1 MSLSDFSPIAA
12 AALTAHVLGREPTG
26 NEIKRLLD
34 VAHEVL
40 TPSDV
45 EKLVEIGEKVEE
57 ALDNPDEVREFM
69 EAIAAR
75 IARRWLSAKLAVDG
89 LDGEQKTNAVRAIR
103 NHVTAHAHN
112 HHRVARI
119 LRIAIG
125 AAIAGDAELQMNFN
139 QFVLGNT
146 EFPGD
151 EPPVSDPEEEEKESL
166 DMSDPI
172 PLRKQVLSKTAIN
185 PASVPDILR
194 KPEKQDVFVDAVVQ
208 ALDLLG
214 HESDGEDAFIW
225 AISTTGLLLQDGNY
239 NPHDARFFTA
249 VQRIVTELSG
259 SAKESNEIEIDAH
272 GVNMFAPTARKTQR
286 ISIFT
291 DVYKTLSEIPGLKG
305 ERIFLQ
311 SFAATSRALADSYD
325 NHEGNEDLL
334 NSLARTKYSQH
345 VSGVGLGGGGAG
357 GGVADLALPPLTDP
371 YGYNDEI
378 EPDNIRAVSTI
389 YVSYQLEQMMVH
401 RVSNRILELFMAG
414 LLPIS
419 ASDGT
424 ARELDTLYW
433 SMEDF
438 LDESARYSVY
448 GRVLGAPGGQLSF
461 DVQPNSEF
469 NTLLMRAV
477 SSIAEYERERS
488 ILNVLDA
495 TARGQR
501 FKSTNSEFVRKSM
514 RDFVA
519 NASLRGWAGTAF
531 TAERMSNQIKRILKI
546 LAMPSIRTAFGVTTP
561 WQVVERVAQREFG
574 ETVNVVLHRTLA
586 VETQRIMTVAADNH
600 SVWSDSATGRTLF
613 SETAENEGDLSY
625 KDTQTLMVASQHFR
639 AVSGVRDS
647 MVDEYSQPVETIAAP
662 SLPAAGGMAGGGAG
676 GIGGIDLSGIEQ
688 IKQMVGQGQ
697 APSLDQLRSMLPGF

>member
-26 NEIKRLLD
+26 AEIERLLE
-34 VAHEVL
+34 VAGEVL
-40 TPSDV
+40 TPKDV
-45 EKLVEIGEKVEE
+45 EKVVDIGEKAEE
-57 ALDNPDEVREFM
+57 VLDDLDALRELM
-69 EAIAAR
+69 EAIAGR
-75 IARRWLSAKLAVDG
+75 IARRWLSAKLAIDG
-89 LDGEQKTNAVRAIR
+89 LDGEQKANAVKAIR
-103 NHVTAHAHN
+103 THVTAHAYN

-119 LRIAIG
+119 LRIAMS
-125 AAIAGDAELQMNFN
+125 AAIPGDAGLMINFN

-151 EPPVSDPEEEEKESL
+151 EPPASDPEEEEKENH
-166 DMSDPI
+166 DMSDATK
-172 PLRKQVLSKTAIN
+172 LRIDILEAAAIN
-185 PASVPDILR
+185 TAPVPDSL
-194 KPEKQDVFVDAVVQ
+194 KTEEGQAVFIDAVIQ
-208 ALDLLG
+208 AVALLG
-214 HESDGEDAFIW
+214 HDPSEADARIW
-225 AISTTGLLLQDGNY
+225 VISTAGLLLQDGNY
-239 NPHDARFFTA
+239 NPRDARFFA
-249 VQRIVTELSG
+249 AAQRIVTELSG
-259 SAKESNEIEIDAH
+259 SAKESNEVEIDKH
-272 GVNMFAPTARKTQR
+272 GVNMFAPTARETQR
-286 ISIFT
+286 ISIYAKVF
-291 DVYKTLSEIPGLKG
+291 KALSESPTLRGVP
-305 ERIFLQ
+305 IFLQ
-311 SFAATSRALADSYD
+311 SFAATGRAMVDAYDQHLGETKLLDSLSRS
-325 NHEGNEDLL
+325 
-334 NSLARTKYSQH
+334 KYTQH
-345 VSGVGLGGGGAG
+345 VSDVALGGGGAG

-389 YVSYQLEQMMVH
+389 YVSYQLEQMMMH

-448 GRVLGAPGGQLSF
+448 GRVLGAPGGQISF

-495 TARGQR
+495 TARGRR

-531 TAERMSNQIKRILKI
+531 TAERMSNQIKKILKI

-586 VETQRIMTVAADNH
+586 VETQRIMTIAADNH
-600 SVWSDSATGRTLF
+600 SVWSDSARGRALF
-613 SETAENEGDLSY
+613 SETADNEGDLSY
-625 KDTQTLMVASQHFR
+625 DDTQALMVASQHFR

-688 IKQMVGQGQ
+688 IKQMVGRGQ

>member
-26 NEIKRLLD
+26 AEIERLLE
-34 VAHEVL
+34 VAGEVL
-40 TPSDV
+40 TPKDV
-45 EKLVEIGEKVEE
+45 EKVVDIGQKVEE
-57 ALDNPDEVREFM
+57 VLDDLDALRELM
-69 EAIAAR
+69 EAIAGR
-75 IARRWLSAKLAVDG
+75 IARRWLSAKLAIDG
-89 LDGEQKTNAVRAIR
+89 LDGEQKANAVKAIR
-103 NHVTAHAHN
+103 THVTAHAHN

-119 LRIAIG
+119 LRIAMS
-125 AAIAGDAELQMNFN
+125 AAIPGDAGLMINFN

-151 EPPVSDPEEEEKESL
+151 EPPASDPEEEEKENH
-166 DMSDPI
+166 DMSDATK
-172 PLRKQVLSKTAIN
+172 LRIDILEAAAIN
-185 PASVPDILR
+185 TAPVPDSL
-194 KPEKQDVFVDAVVQ
+194 KTEEGQAVFIDAVIQ
-208 ALDLLG
+208 AVALLG
-214 HESDGEDAFIW
+214 HDPSEADARIW
-225 AISTTGLLLQDGNY
+225 VISTAGLLLQDGNY
-239 NPHDARFFTA
+239 NPRDARFFA
-249 VQRIVTELSG
+249 AAQRIVTELSG
-259 SAKESNEIEIDAH
+259 SAKESNEVEIDKH
-272 GVNMFAPTARKTQR
+272 GVNMFAPTARETQR
-286 ISIFT
+286 ISIYAKVF
-291 DVYKTLSEIPGLKG
+291 KALSESPVLRGVP
-305 ERIFLQ
+305 IFLQ
-311 SFAATSRALADSYD
+311 SFAATGRAMVDAYDQHLGETKLLDSLSRS
-325 NHEGNEDLL
+325 
-334 NSLARTKYSQH
+334 KYTQH
-345 VSGVGLGGGGAG
+345 VSDVALGGGGAG

-389 YVSYQLEQMMVH
+389 YVSYQLEQMMMH

-448 GRVLGAPGGQLSF
+448 GRVLGAPGGQISF

-495 TARGQR
+495 TARGKR

-531 TAERMSNQIKRILKI
+531 TAERMSNQIKKILKI

-586 VETQRIMTVAADNH
+586 VETQRIMTIAADNH
-600 SVWSDSATGRTLF
+600 SVWSDSARGRALF
-613 SETAENEGDLSY
+613 SETADNEGDLSY
-625 KDTQTLMVASQHFR
+625 DDTQALMVASQHFR

-688 IKQMVGQGQ
+688 IKQMVGRGQ